1 MKLAECEKFPKDRP
15 QAALTV
21 ARSELLAGGSDETF
35 HRMVHDALAF
45 SLRLRRPDRADG
57 RPVYNPDR
65 DPPPAVRTR
74 RQHLDPGPAPPSP
87 TPLCDQR
94 DQQAGG
100 CGAGREISGP
110 RRRAVA
116 DPAHHAKAQSR
127 LDRPADVQ
135 CSVNDEH
142 FPLLAHGDFETFA
155 HLVSELV
162 DSTDRT
168 LALLGALG
176 SRIAPPVAVNRPAA
190 AIPASES
197 TPPQLSEGTRH
208 A

>member
-87 TPLCDQR
+87 TSLCDQR

-100 CGAGREISGP
+100 CGAGREISGS

-116 DPAHHAKAQSR
+116 DSAHHAKAQSR

-135 CSVNDEH
+135 SSVNDEH
-142 FPLLAHGDFETFA
+142 FPSL
-155 HLVSELV
+155 
-162 DSTDRT
+162 RT
-168 LALLGALG
+168 ATSKP
-176 SRIAPPVAVNRPAA
+176 SRTWSRSWWTAPIGPWRCSAPSARASRRRSPSIGRPRRYP
-190 AIPASES
+190 PAN
-197 TPPQLSEGTRH
+197 PRPLN
-208 A
+208 